1 MDSKGHP
8 IESPSTAICLNCPFQ
23 PSVHKGH
30 MNSEGPPMYS
40 TGVSSSCTSHTAVL
54 RGSTS
59 MDSKGHPT
67 LKASVLAV
75 CLNHQSTRNEWAVY
89 ISNVLWSPFEG
100 PLSLFYIPLS
110 HPSVHNRYI

>member
-8 IESPSTAICLNCPFQ
+8 IESPPTAIYLNYPFQ

-40 TGVSSSCTSHTAVL
+40 TGVSSSCASHPSVL

-67 LKASVLAV
+67 LQASDLAV
-75 CLNHQSTRNEWAVY
+75 CLNPQSTRNEWAV
-89 ISNVLWSPFEG
+89 
-100 PLSLFYIPLS
+100 
-110 HPSVHNRYI
+110 RK